1 MLTKTDHT
9 YGGDEHHI
17 KGRRRLNDADLHR
30 RERALDE
37 GLMETF
43 PASDAVTVIQPVPEQ
58 RKLRLR
64 RRY

>member
-9 YGGDEHHI
+9 YGGDEHI

-37 GLMETF
+37 GLMGTF

-64 RRY
+64 RRD

>member
-9 YGGDEHHI
+9 YGGDKHI
-17 KGRRRLNDADLHR
+17 KGR

-64 RRY
+64 RRD